1 LETPDPLN
9 SKKLSIG
16 VLPIGELPQAA
27 LESIAAHIRTHLDLK
42 ADILPPLKNPAYAYD
57 ERRDQYNAAVILKSL
72 DAMSFGDHV
81 KVIGILNVDLFVPIF
96 THVLGEAREGGTY
109 ALASLYRLRKD
120 QDGSTADIDRLLE
133 RLAKVAIHEIG
144 HTFNLGHCM
153 NEKCLMHFSGGLKG
167 LDAIE
172 LKFCSYCAAFMMEAK
187 RHYKTPTPG

>member
-1 LETPDPLN
+1 MNSET
-9 SKKLSIG
+9 LSIG

-42 ADILPPLKNPAYAYD
+42 ADILPPLKKPAYAYD
-57 ERRDQYNAAVILKSL
+57 ERRDQYNAATILKSL

-81 KVIGILNVDLFVPIF
+81 KVIGVLNVDLFVPIF

-120 QDGSTADIDRLLE
+120 QDGSIADIDRILV

-144 HTFNLGHCM
+144 HAFNLGHCM
-153 NEKCLMHFSGGLKG
+153 NEKCLMHFSGGLKD
-167 LDAIE
+167 LDTIE
-172 LKFCSYCAAFMMEAK
+172 LKFCSYCSAFMMEAK
-187 RHYKTPTPG
+187 KHYKKPIFD

>member
-1 LETPDPLN
+1 MNTET
-9 SKKLSIG
+9 LSIG
-16 VLPIGELPQAA
+16 VLPIGELPQSA
-27 LESIAAHIRTHLDLK
+27 LENIAAHIRTHLDLK
-42 ADILPPLKNPAYAYD
+42 ADILPPLKKPAYAYD

-72 DAMSFGDHV
+72 DAISFGDHV

-120 QDGSTADIDRLLE
+120 QDGSITDIGLILE

-144 HTFNLGHCM
+144 HAFNLGHCM

-172 LKFCSYCAAFMMEAK
+172 FKFCSYCSAFMVEAK
-187 RHYKTPTPG
+187 KHYQKPIPG